1 MSDRERWIVYPL
13 LFLALGVSLR
23 DKFTRSI
30 DGLMFL
36 NGKSMQMDLQRG
48 VIRAQE
54 LDVNRIRCGKLRVEA
69 GPKRPLVVLQG
80 ASVPTKG
87 DVSRL
92 SGAISVYGQD
102 GKEIIVL
109 RANHALKGKFIRK
122 SRPGDSDKMVF
133 NVQEV
138 QEEGGMIEV
147 FDGQKLLSLVLAHP
161 VGESGLFAKN
171 RQGQLVRLSR
181 VIPRQPSKKPAS
193 QAPGGSTRPNVPRT
207 QPGRAAPAPA
217 PATTPKAT

>member
-13 LFLALGVSLR
+13 LFLALGVALR

-36 NGKSMQMDLQRG
+36 NGKSMQADLERG
-48 VIRAQE
+48 VIRARE
-54 LDVNRIRCGKLRVEA
+54 LDVNLIRCGELRVEA

-80 ASVPTKG
+80 ARVRTKEG
-87 DVSRL
+87 VSRP
-92 SGAISVYGQD
+92 SGAMSVYGQN

-122 SRPGDSDKMVF
+122 SRPGDTDEMVF
-133 NVQEV
+133 NVQGV
-138 QEEGGMIEV
+138 KEEGGMIEV

-181 VIPRQPSKKPAS
+181 VIPRQPPKNPNPQTPHGASGPAVKRPR
-193 QAPGGSTRPNVPRT
+193 PGT
-207 QPGRAAPAPA
+207 AAPSH
-217 PATTPKAT
+217 